1 MNTSAVSRRSFLA
14 VAGAGG
20 GGWPRPAGA
29 APGKPLRGIF
39 IIMSTPYTA
48 ARAVD
53 YEDLA
58 HETEFL
64 ERCRVH
70 GIVWPQLA
78 SEYYELTMEER
89 MRGMEVLA
97 KAARGRAPAL
107 VLGVQGANLNEA
119 MRYLR
124 HAEKLDPDALIAI
137 PPREAKSPED
147 YREYWSALAGATRR
161 PLFMQTTGGAKGIN
175 PSTDMLI
182 ELSAKYPNLGY
193 IKEEVHPIVERM
205 KELAQARP
213 KVKAIFSGGGGR
225 GMLYEARLGMDGTMP
240 GASYADLYPQIWEAY
255 QAGRH
260 AEAREIFPKLLLMLN
275 CDEQVPGTRQYIMK
289 KRGVFK
295 TTVSRLGDVR
305 YTSQAIDEIEFCWE
319 ACKPHLRA

>member
-20 GGWPRPAGA
+20 GGLLRPAGA

-48 ARAVD
+48 ARELD

-58 HETEFL
+58 HEVEFL

-78 SEYYELTMEER
+78 SEYYKLTMDER

-97 KAARGRAPAL
+97 KAARDRAPVL
-107 VLGVQGANLNEA
+107 VFGVQGANLNEA
-119 MRYLR
+119 MQYLR

-137 PPREAKSPED
+137 PPRAAKSSED

-161 PLFMQTTGGAKGIN
+161 PLFMQTTGGAPGIN
-175 PSTDMLI
+175 PTTDMLI

-193 IKEEVHPIVERM
+193 VKEEVHPIVERM
-205 KELAQARP
+205 QELAAARP

-225 GMLYEARLGMDGTMP
+225 AMLYEARLGMDGTMP
-240 GASYADLYPQIWEAY
+240 GAPYADLYPQIWEAC
-255 QAGRH
+255 QAGRLV
-260 AEAREIFPKLLLMLN
+260 EAREIFSKLLLMLN
-275 CDEQVPGTRQYIMK
+275 CDQQVPGTRQYIMK

-295 TTVSRLGDVR
+295 TTVSRLRDVR
-305 YTSQAIDEIEFCWE
+305 YTSQAIAEIEFHWE
-319 ACKPHLRA
+319 ACQPYLRA